1 MIRVLFHS
9 EDTQMIYVAG
19 TNEKKVR
26 KTFECPHCEA
36 EIAYYT
42 YSPLSCPM
50 CKAGMT
56 DVDKLMADRPY
67 GRIAF
72 HLGRFV

>member
-9 EDTQMIYVAG
+9 EDPQIVCVAG
-19 TNEKKVR
+19 ISEKKIR

-36 EIAYYT
+36 EIAYHA

-50 CKAGMT
+50 CKKGMT
-56 DVDKLMADRPY
+56 DVDKLTTDKPY

-72 HLGRFV
+72 HLGRCV